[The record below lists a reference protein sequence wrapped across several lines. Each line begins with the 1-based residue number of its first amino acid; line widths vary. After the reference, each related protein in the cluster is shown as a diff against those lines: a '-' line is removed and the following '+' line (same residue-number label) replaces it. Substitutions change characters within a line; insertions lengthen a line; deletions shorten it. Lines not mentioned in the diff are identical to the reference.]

1 MQILR
6 LIWDTFTSSISPV
19 SVLDVI
25 LVAVAIYYLILLL
38 RGTRAFELMKGL
50 AVLVVLIGITKV
62 LGLATLHWLLSQ
74 ALLPGVI
81 ALVILFQPEMRMAL
95 ARLGRGRIWRSALRT
110 SEAMDPAEVARE
122 VVAGARHCSREHV
135 GALIVIEREIAL
147 DEFMSTGKQ
156 LDALVSAELLRA
168 IFSPASRLHDGAV
181 VIRGDRIAAAS
192 CVLPLTERDDVGA
205 LLGTRHR
212 AALGLSETTDAV
224 VMVVSEES
232 GAVSLT
238 AQGRLFTGL
247 SDAELQNRLVDLL
260 KPAQPQPVSWFRRIT
275 RASAKPG
282 A

>member
-6 LIWDTFTSSISPV
+6 LIWDTFRSSIGPV

-25 LVAVAIYYLILLL
+25 LVAVAVYYLMLLL

-50 AVLVVLIGITKV
+50 AVLLLLIGITKV
-62 LGLATLHWLLSQ
+62 LGLATLNWLLSQ

-81 ALVILFQPEMRMAL
+81 ALVILFQPEMRLAL
-95 ARLGRGRIWRSALRT
+95 ARLGRGRTWRSALRT
-110 SEAMDPAEVARE
+110 AQATDPADVAQE
-122 VVAGARHCSREHV
+122 IVAGARHCSREHV

-147 DEFMSTGKQ
+147 DDFMSTGKEV
-156 LDALVSAELLRA
+156 DAVVSAELLRA

-181 VIRGDRIAAAS
+181 VVRGDRIAAAS

-212 AALGLSETTDAV
+212 AALGLSETTDAAV
-224 VMVVSEES
+224 VVVSEES

-238 AQGRLFTGL
+238 VQGRLFTGL
-247 SDAELQNRLVDLL
+247 ADGELTSRLVELL
-260 KPAQPQPVSWFRRIT
+260 KPSEPQPVSWFRRIK
-275 RASAKPG
+275 RASAKSG
-282 A
+282 L

>member
-6 LIWDTFTSSISPV
+6 LIWDTFRSSISPV
-19 SVLDVI
+19 SVLDVF
-25 LVAVAIYYLILLL
+25 LVAVALYYLMLLL

-50 AVLVVLIGITKV
+50 GVLVVLIGITEV
-62 LGLATLHWLLSQ
+62 LGLATFHWLLSQ

-81 ALVILFQPEMRMAL
+81 ALVILFQPEMRLAL
-95 ARLGRGRIWRSALRT
+95 ARLGRGRVLRSALRT
-110 SEAMDPAEVARE
+110 TEAMEPAEVARE
-122 VVAGARHCSREHV
+122 IVAGARHCSREHV

-147 DEFMSTGKQ
+147 DEFMSTGKEV
-156 LDALVSAELLRA
+156 DAMVSAELLRA

-181 VIRGDRIAAAS
+181 VLRGERIAAAS

-212 AALGLSETTDAV
+212 AALGLSETTDAAV
-224 VMVVSEES
+224 IVVSEES

-238 AQGRLFTGL
+238 VQGRLFTGL
-247 SDAELQNRLVDLL
+247 SDAELTSYLL
-260 KPAQPQPVSWFRRIT
+260 ELLRSAQPQPVSWFRRLT

-282 A
+282 V